1 MSPWREQRF
10 GSLLGT
16 GGVFWAVYI
25 GTHNATELNQILGNI
40 MFTRGPLHLMGIGF
54 LIWLH
59 GKYRRAVH
67 VNRA

>member
-1 MSPWREQRF
+1 MSPYQQERL

-25 GTHNATELNQILGNI
+25 GTHNATQLNQILNNI
-40 MFTRGPLHLMGIGF
+40 VFTRGPLQLIGIG
-54 LIWLH
+54 LIIWLH